1 MSRNPRL
8 EGTVEPVLE
17 QTRRQFEENEEKQ
30 REFGEFRYQA
40 KTWKYSRRVVA
51 KVEVNE
57 VGINRRFVVT
67 NRADLSPRPLYDH
80 YSDRGQTENYI
91 KAFKIHLKMDRL
103 SCHRFW
109 ANQFRLLLQPWP
121 TPDPAYLYA
130 MAKPGGGEDFKIGAR
145 VRRPHGASGS
155 TSAPHS
161 LDLLARPDFTPL
173 SAARCRKHDS

>member
-91 KAFKIHLKMDRL
+91 KASTR
-103 SCHRFW
+103 W
-109 ANQFRLLLQPWP
+109 ANSESWRSVSKV
-121 TPDPAYLYA
+121 AA
-130 MAKPGGGEDFKIGAR
+130 
-145 VRRPHGASGS
+145 
-155 TSAPHS
+155 
-161 LDLLARPDFTPL
+161 L
-173 SAARCRKHDS
+173 SIAAV